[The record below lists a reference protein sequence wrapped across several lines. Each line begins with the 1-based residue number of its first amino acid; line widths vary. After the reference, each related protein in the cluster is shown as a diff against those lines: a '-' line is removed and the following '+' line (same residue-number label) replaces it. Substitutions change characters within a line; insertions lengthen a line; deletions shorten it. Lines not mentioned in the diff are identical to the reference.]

1 MKKITKLI
9 AGATLAI
16 TTLMGTAGAITLPVE
31 YVGQDP
37 TIVAQINEQTNK
49 QSDAHQ
55 MAELARG
62 LGLGEDH
69 DAITAAQDIWAESQS
84 QIEVLQSQL
93 NADRDVNIS
102 TAPHTPSG
110 LTAAAFNKILEGT
123 PMAGTGQAFV
133 DIENVYGTN
142 GLFAIGVAGSESTIG
157 RYCYGNNP
165 YGMLSGGGLIQYS
178 SFYDATLAF
187 GKLIASNTYDDLYSV
202 SAINSVYCPGD
213 GGYWTT
219 KVNYYMTSSLGKL
232 QG

>member
-84 QIEVLQSQL
+84 QIEELQSQL
-93 NADRDVNIS
+93 NADRDVNVS
-102 TAPHTPSG
+102 MAPHTPSR

-133 DIENVYGTN
+133 DIENVMVQMVCLRSAWLEAN
-142 GLFAIGVAGSESTIG
+142 RPLVAIAMATIRMG
-157 RYCYGNNP
+157 C
-165 YGMLSGGGLIQYS
+165 
-178 SFYDATLAF
+178 
-187 GKLIASNTYDDLYSV
+187 
-202 SAINSVYCPGD
+202 
-213 GGYWTT
+213 
-219 KVNYYMTSSLGKL
+219 
-232 QG
+232 